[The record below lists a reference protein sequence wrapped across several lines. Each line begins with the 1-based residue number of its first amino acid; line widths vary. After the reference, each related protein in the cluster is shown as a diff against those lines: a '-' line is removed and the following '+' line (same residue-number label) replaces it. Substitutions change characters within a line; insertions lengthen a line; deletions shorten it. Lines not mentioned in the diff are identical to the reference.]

1 MGSTRKRPLRLSGVG
16 LTQTK
21 LKTPKQMNVTITTE
35 ALMEAVQAAFE
46 LGKYYAADE
55 LDSCGIKTPFVK
67 FKAGQTADQREV
79 IWESWIESRG
89 GLNLHSG
96 DAKTDIVMAA
106 VLKSAKFNDLV
117 PMVRELMKMD

>member
-1 MGSTRKRPLRLSGVG
+1 
-16 LTQTK
+16 
-21 LKTPKQMNVTITTE
+21 MNVTITTE

-55 LDSCGIKTPFVK
+55 LESCGVETPLRKSKGLKDDV
-67 FKAGQTADQREV
+67 A
-79 IWESWIESRG
+79 WETWVETRG

-117 PMVRELMKMD
+117 PMVRELMRMD

>member
-1 MGSTRKRPLRLSGVG
+1 
-16 LTQTK
+16 
-21 LKTPKQMNVTITTE
+21 MNVTITTE

-55 LDSCGIKTPFVK
+55 LDSCGIDTPLRKAKDLSGNK
-67 FKAGQTADQREV
+67 FEV
-79 IWESWIESRG
+79 AWETWVESRG

>member
-1 MGSTRKRPLRLSGVG
+1 
-16 LTQTK
+16 
-21 LKTPKQMNVTITTE
+21 MNVTITTE

-55 LDSCGIKTPFVK
+55 LDSCGIDTPIKK
-67 FKAGQTADQREV
+67 FKGGQSAHEREGL
-79 IWESWIESRG
+79 WLSWIESRG